1 MMFWTRLGSSVVLV
15 VLALIFLISG
25 GPVLGAVCLL
35 LSLTAYY
42 ELIKA
47 CHVEKDGKATLL
59 EIMGGCGI
67 VLYGAAMM
75 LSKNFL
81 WGIGAIVLMFLAV
94 MFVYV
99 FHFPKYHADQ
109 VMTAFFCA
117 FYPGVLF
124 QFIYLT
130 RELSWGKYLVWL
142 IFISSWICDTCAYLT
157 GMAIGKHKLAPVL
170 SPKKSIEGAIGG
182 VVGSALVGALFAWLF
197 LIPVILAHLP
207 VFAVDQAVVAVQDAH
222 DLHIITHPG
231 IQCLCHAANGCV
243 QARAVAAGGQDA
255 NTFFHL
261 TNPSFP
267 LDLSRRR
274 AGDIWYYKS
283 IPKGEMCQEK
293 IL

>member
-1 MMFWTRLGSSVVLV
+1 MFWTRFGSSVVLV

-35 LSLTAYY
+35 LSLTAYC

-47 CHVEKDGKATLL
+47 CHVEKDGKFTLL

-124 QFIYLT
+124 PFIYLT

-142 IFISSWICDTCAYLT
+142 IFISSWICDTCAYAV
-157 GMAIGKHKLAPVL
+157 GIVIGKHKMVPKL

-182 VVGSALVGALFAWLF
+182 VLGAAIVGGLYGYFVVEPVITEQNVTWVFVLISAAGAVISQIGDLAASAIKRNHDIKDYGK
-197 LIPVILAHLP
+197 LIPGHGGVMDRFDSVIFTAPMIYLLLE
-207 VFAVDQAVVAVQDAH
+207 VLLNV
-222 DLHIITHPG
+222 
-231 IQCLCHAANGCV
+231 
-243 QARAVAAGGQDA
+243 
-255 NTFFHL
+255 
-261 TNPSFP
+261 
-267 LDLSRRR
+267 
-274 AGDIWYYKS
+274 
-283 IPKGEMCQEK
+283 
-293 IL
+293 

>member
-1 MMFWTRLGSSVVLV
+1 MFWTRLGSSVVLV

-35 LSLTAYY
+35 LSLTAYC

-47 CHVEKDGKATLL
+47 CHVEKDGKFTLL

-75 LSKNFL
+75 LSKKLSLGNRGNCPDVSGSDVRLCVPFSQIPCRP
-81 WGIGAIVLMFLAV
+81 G
-94 MFVYV
+94 
-99 FHFPKYHADQ
+99 DDC
-109 VMTAFFCA
+109 FFCA

-124 QFIYLT
+124 PFIYLT

-197 LIPVILAHLP
+197 LIPETGSDAMIWVVALISAAGAVISQVGDLSASAIKRNHDIKDYGKIIPGHGGIMDRFDSVLFTAPVIYFLSVILLG
-207 VFAVDQAVVAVQDAH
+207 AVH
-222 DLHIITHPG
+222 
-231 IQCLCHAANGCV
+231 
-243 QARAVAAGGQDA
+243 
-255 NTFFHL
+255 
-261 TNPSFP
+261 
-267 LDLSRRR
+267 
-274 AGDIWYYKS
+274 
-283 IPKGEMCQEK
+283 
-293 IL
+293 

>member
-47 CHVEKDGKATLL
+47 CHVEKDGKFTLL

-99 FHFPKYHADQ
+99 FHFPKYHADDC
-109 VMTAFFCA
+109 FFLCILPGGA
-117 FYPGVLF
+117 VSVYLSDPGTELGKISGVAYFYQL
-124 QFIYLT
+124 
-130 RELSWGKYLVWL
+130 
-142 IFISSWICDTCAYLT
+142 
-157 GMAIGKHKLAPVL
+157 
-170 SPKKSIEGAIGG
+170 
-182 VVGSALVGALFAWLF
+182 
-197 LIPVILAHLP
+197 
-207 VFAVDQAVVAVQDAH
+207 
-222 DLHIITHPG
+222 
-231 IQCLCHAANGCV
+231 
-243 QARAVAAGGQDA
+243 
-255 NTFFHL
+255 
-261 TNPSFP
+261 
-267 LDLSRRR
+267 LDL
-274 AGDIWYYKS
+274 
-283 IPKGEMCQEK
+283 
-293 IL
+293 

>member
-35 LSLTAYY
+35 LSLTAYC

-47 CHVEKDGKATLL
+47 CHVEKRWQ
-59 EIMGGCGI
+59 I
-67 VLYGAAMM
+67 YAAGNHGR
-75 LSKNFL
+75 LRNRAVWRSDDAFKNFL
-81 WGIGAIVLMFLAV
+81 WGIRAIVLMFLAV

-117 FYPGVLF
+117 FYPGGAVSV
-124 QFIYLT
+124 YLSDPGT
-130 RELSWGKYLVWL
+130 ELGKISGVAH
-142 IFISSWICDTCAYLT
+142 FISSWICDTCAYLT

-197 LIPVILAHLP
+197 LIPETGSDAMIWVVALISAAGAVISQVGDLSASAIKRNHDIKDYGKIIPGHGGIMDRFDSVLFTAPVIYFLSVILLG
-207 VFAVDQAVVAVQDAH
+207 AVH
-222 DLHIITHPG
+222 
-231 IQCLCHAANGCV
+231 
-243 QARAVAAGGQDA
+243 
-255 NTFFHL
+255 
-261 TNPSFP
+261 
-267 LDLSRRR
+267 
-274 AGDIWYYKS
+274 
-283 IPKGEMCQEK
+283 
-293 IL
+293 

>member
-15 VLALIFLISG
+15 VLALIFLIGG

-35 LSLTAYY
+35 LSLTAYC

-47 CHVEKDGKATLL
+47 CHVEKDGKFTLL

-109 VMTAFFCA
+109 VMTVFFCA
-117 FYPGVLF
+117 FYPGMLF
-124 QFIYLT
+124 PFIYLT

-142 IFISSWICDTCAYLT
+142 IFISSWICDTCAYAV
-157 GMAIGKHKLAPVL
+157 GIVIGKHKMVPKL

-182 VVGSALVGALFAWLF
+182 VLGAAIVGGLYGYFVVEPVITEQNVTWVFVLISAAGAVISQIGDLAASAIKRNHDIKDYGK
-197 LIPVILAHLP
+197 LIPGHGGVMDRFDSVIFTAPMIYLL
-207 VFAVDQAVVAVQDAH
+207 
-222 DLHIITHPG
+222 L
-231 IQCLCHAANGCV
+231 
-243 QARAVAAGGQDA
+243 
-255 NTFFHL
+255 
-261 TNPSFP
+261 
-267 LDLSRRR
+267 
-274 AGDIWYYKS
+274 
-283 IPKGEMCQEK
+283 E
-293 IL
+293 ILLNV

>member
-35 LSLTAYY
+35 LSLTAYC

-47 CHVEKDGKATLL
+47 CHVEKDGKFTLL

-109 VMTAFFCA
+109 VMTVFFCA

-124 QFIYLT
+124 PFIYLT

-170 SPKKSIEGAIGG
+170 SPKKSIEGAI
-182 VVGSALVGALFAWLF
+182 FAWLF
-197 LIPVILAHLP
+197 LIPETGSDAMIWVVALISAAGAVISQVGDLSASAIKRNHDIKDYGKIIPGHGGIMDRFDSVLFTAPVIYFLSVILLG
-207 VFAVDQAVVAVQDAH
+207 AVH
-222 DLHIITHPG
+222 
-231 IQCLCHAANGCV
+231 
-243 QARAVAAGGQDA
+243 
-255 NTFFHL
+255 
-261 TNPSFP
+261 
-267 LDLSRRR
+267 
-274 AGDIWYYKS
+274 
-283 IPKGEMCQEK
+283 
-293 IL
+293 

>member
-1 MMFWTRLGSSVVLV
+1 MFWTRFGSSVVLV

-35 LSLTAYY
+35 LSLTAYC

-47 CHVEKDGKATLL
+47 CHVEKDGKFTLL

-75 LSKNFL
+75 VSKNFL

-109 VMTAFFCA
+109 VMTVFFCA
-117 FYPGVLF
+117 YYPGVLF
-124 QFIYLT
+124 PFIYLT

-157 GMAIGKHKLAPVL
+157 GICIGKHKLAPIL

-182 VVGSALVGALFAWLF
+182 VVGAALLGAAYGALLGKYTAAFALICAVGAAASQIGDLAASAVKRQHGIKDYGM
-197 LIPVILAHLP
+197 LIPGHGGILDRFDSVIVTAPMIYVLALRM
-207 VFAVDQAVVAVQDAH
+207 
-222 DLHIITHPG
+222 LG
-231 IQCLCHAANGCV
+231 
-243 QARAVAAGGQDA
+243 
-255 NTFFHL
+255 
-261 TNPSFP
+261 
-267 LDLSRRR
+267 
-274 AGDIWYYKS
+274 
-283 IPKGEMCQEK
+283 
-293 IL
+293 

>member
-35 LSLTAYY
+35 LSLTAYC

-47 CHVEKDGKATLL
+47 CHVEKDGKFTLL

-75 LSKNFL
+75 VSKNFL

-109 VMTAFFCA
+109 VMTVFFCA

-124 QFIYLT
+124 PFIYLT

-182 VVGSALVGALFAWLF
+182 VVGSGGS
-197 LIPVILAHLP
+197 IIRM
-207 VFAVDQAVVAVQDAH
+207 AVSYSGDRKRCDDLGGCADQCCRCSH
-222 DLHIITHPG
+222 FPG
-231 IQCLCHAANGCV
+231 
-243 QARAVAAGGQDA
+243 RR
-255 NTFFHL
+255 
-261 TNPSFP
+261 SFGVCNQTK
-267 LDLSRRR
+267 SR
-274 AGDIWYYKS
+274 Y
-283 IPKGEMCQEK
+283 
-293 IL
+293 

>member
-117 FYPGVLF
+117 FYPGVVF

-197 LIPVILAHLP
+197 LIPETGSDAMIWVVALISAAGAVISQVGDLSASAIKRNHDIKDYGKIIPGHGGIMDRFDSVLFTAPVIYFLSVILLG
-207 VFAVDQAVVAVQDAH
+207 AVH
-222 DLHIITHPG
+222 G
-231 IQCLCHAANGCV
+231 
-243 QARAVAAGGQDA
+243 
-255 NTFFHL
+255 
-261 TNPSFP
+261 
-267 LDLSRRR
+267 
-274 AGDIWYYKS
+274 
-283 IPKGEMCQEK
+283 
-293 IL
+293 